1 MAMPKDFEG
10 GVEVQSNWMKFE
22 KIGDSVKG
30 TMLEHKTV
38 PSTNPT
44 FPDQEVYV
52 IRKADG
58 NLVNVGISLK
68 KSGTIARLNSVQPGM
83 IVGILFESETAPTTK
98 GFAAAKNLKV
108 VTFGMDPAFK
118 QEQDAFD
125 RI

>member
-10 GVEVQSNWMKFE
+10 GTEVQSNWMKFE
-22 KIGDSVKG
+22 KIGDRVKG
-30 TMLEHKTV
+30 TLLSHATV

-52 IRKADG
+52 IRKEDG
-58 NLVNVGISLK
+58 NLVNVGVSLK
-68 KSGTIARLNSVQPGM
+68 KSGTIARLNSVKVGE

>member
-1 MAMPKDFEG
+1 MAMPKEMDG
-10 GVEVQSNWMKFE
+10 GTEVQSNWMKFE
-22 KIGDSVKG
+22 KIGDYVKG
-30 TMLEHKTV
+30 TMLGHKTV

-44 FPDQEVYV
+44 FPDQEVYE
-52 IRKADG
+52 IRKSDG

-68 KSGTIARLNSVQPGM
+68 KSGTIARLNSVKVGD

-108 VTFGMDPAFK
+108 VTFGQDPAFK